1 MPAPM
6 TAQRPDIQT
15 RDGAPPR
22 GLQDK
27 AGQGGGGA
35 KAEVEVDGKQG
46 GLDAVLDDNN
56 LPEDFKKRVR
66 EMKEAMEEFERK
78 QGRD

>member
-1 MPAPM
+1 MVLEP
-6 TAQRPDIQT
+6 RPEDGP
-15 RDGAPPR
+15 RDGAPPK
-22 GLQDK
+22 GFQDQADK
-27 AGQGGGGA
+27 GGGGA

-46 GLDAVLDDNN
+46 GLDAVLDDKN

-78 QGRD
+78 QAGD